1 MKKNI
6 FYFNGLKI
14 LEDEFKPFELNIG
27 KFKGTALEPMQIIYD
42 SESKVNPE
50 EALKKQCSLSVDSK
64 VPSHDFMSYT
74 TSLDTLEKIFS
85 NKTLRAS
92 SLIYANLND
101 PLEKER
107 AGINKIS
114 GSRFIICFCHAR
126 SEKKYFWDNYGGAD
140 KSFKVCMRLPNF
152 SDKLDKVI
160 HTDYALLSEDKKVFF
175 RSEEYFKTINVNGI
189 PGKSAGVA
197 PVHTDYDIGACID
210 SCEFID
216 IKYISDKDA
225 YTNDS
230 HAGYSNV
237 NFGKYASNPNDSSRM
252 LKTFDTDVLGR
263 EKVADPWTVE
273 EESRLL
279 FILSSQSWE
288 KWQYIDIRL
297 QDEFF
302 RNAEIILSPESDAH
316 LREKVEAIISNS
328 GIEDEIKDSI
338 RIKDSELT
346 SKPVHVTAGD
356 LLNNPGVAPEQIA
369 EVKSQYHS
377 HKLSS
382 VTISSNTLICTFL
395 VDPDPFSIFY
405 TPLEEGKEPVRE
417 YRIEGIEEKDIEIAP
432 DALAVKVGETLISS
446 ETIFS
451 TPTQPN
457 TTNNHRTRHYQPRN
471 KEYKVKK

>member
-1 MKKNI
+1 M
-6 FYFNGLKI
+6 
-14 LEDEFKPFELNIG
+14 
-27 KFKGTALEPMQIIYD
+27 
-42 SESKVNPE
+42 
-50 EALKKQCSLSVDSK
+50 
-64 VPSHDFMSYT
+64 
-74 TSLDTLEKIFS
+74 
-85 NKTLRAS
+85 
-92 SLIYANLND
+92 
-101 PLEKER
+101 
-107 AGINKIS
+107 
-114 GSRFIICFCHAR
+114 
-126 SEKKYFWDNYGGAD
+126 
-140 KSFKVCMRLPNF
+140 
-152 SDKLDKVI
+152 
-160 HTDYALLSEDKKVFF
+160 
-175 RSEEYFKTINVNGI
+175 
-189 PGKSAGVA
+189 
-197 PVHTDYDIGACID
+197 
-210 SCEFID
+210 
-216 IKYISDKDA
+216 
-225 YTNDS
+225 
-230 HAGYSNV
+230 
-237 NFGKYASNPNDSSRM
+237 
-252 LKTFDTDVLGR
+252 
-263 EKVADPWTVE
+263 
-273 EESRLL
+273 
-279 FILSSQSWE
+279 
-288 KWQYIDIRL
+288 
-297 QDEFF
+297 
-302 RNAEIILSPESDAH
+302 SPESDAH